1 MRSTLAIVT
10 LLAAVGAAQAQQL
23 TFQTPFTPGTPG
35 TPGTPAIPGAVQLAY
50 SGALS
55 AASLRYNRVNGAGT
69 ELLPLT
75 PTALSTTG
83 TSVAFSVQSF
93 IPTLTAAHEFFSA
106 QSYDGFLSLYE
117 STFVAATP
125 LVNVRAAD
133 DDMVVLN
140 GGIVPNRNGVATT
153 NDSGFRFNLTA
164 GTTYQIVTSSFD
176 NSVTAGT
183 FYNEVRSLGTPA
195 IPGIPGIPGSPIIN
209 IPDNVNAGVSLD
221 LVVPNSVVGN
231 LVSFD
236 SLDLTN
242 INHTWIGDL
251 IITLTHVESG
261 TSAIVLNRAGS
272 IAGDASFLSD
282 LAGNYSFSDAATG
295 AFSNANPVN
304 APGAY
309 APANPLSVFAGISAA
324 GTWRLNISDRAS
336 LDTGSFSAFG
346 VTFTIPTP
354 GTAALLG
361 LGSLVATRRRR

>member
-35 TPGTPAIPGAVQLAY
+35 TPAVPGAVQLAY

-55 AASLRYNRVNGAGT
+55 AASLRYNRVIAAGT

-75 PTALSTTG
+75 PTTLAAGGTG
-83 TSVAFSVQSF
+83 SSVAFSVQSF
-93 IPTLTAAHEFFSA
+93 IPSLTGAHDFFSA
-106 QSYDGFLSLYE
+106 QDYDGFLSLYE

-133 DDMVVLN
+133 DDMAVLN
-140 GGIVPNRNGVATT
+140 GGIVPNRNGVATV

-164 GTTYQIVTSSFD
+164 GTTYQIVTSSWA

-195 IPGIPGIPGSPIIN
+195 IPGIPGSPIIN

-272 IAGDASFLSD
+272 IAGSDGFFSD

-295 AFSNANPVN
+295 AFSTVNPVN

-324 GTWRLNISDRAS
+324 GTWRLNISDRAAT
-336 LDTGSFSAFG
+336 DTGSFSAFG